1 MGKADPGIKS
11 SDSNEVT
18 AIGNL
23 FIESDPDGSEV
34 FLDDQ
39 SIGFT
44 PLALY
49 GVGAGLYDLRV
60 ASEYYVP
67 ASQVLRLE
75 PNIDNNLNFDLGID
89 IENPDIKKQLG
100 NPGKLSL
107 ISGAISFGQISWFLI
122 QTSFLPKY
130 DPGTW
135 WYLDYLIMSPRYGL
149 LLAGDELMG
158 SILSTVSLVGYMG
171 WRNLFDGILGTE
183 IGSSN
188 WIDGVYTSLLIGPMV
203 YELFFTSS
211 TVTRN
216 NKKIID
222 KFNLTGVEFEQEDI
236 DDFRIVAQTGGGSLL
251 SGGVTWAPFWNWL
264 WFEQLAGIS
273 LTQYMDILKPALSLT
288 SKVYAYPFG
297 NAFKL
302 FRPYMGGLLNLS
314 SNFNSVTTAG
324 GLTSGFDISLKWFD
338 IFLEA
343 DLYFANSRA
352 TVPDVLALGV
362 RL

>member
-107 ISGAISFGQISWFLI
+107 ISGAISFG
-122 QTSFLPKY
+122 
-130 DPGTW
+130 
-135 WYLDYLIMSPRYGL
+135 
-149 LLAGDELMG
+149 
-158 SILSTVSLVGYMG
+158 
-171 WRNLFDGILGTE
+171 
-183 IGSSN
+183 
-188 WIDGVYTSLLIGPMV
+188 
-203 YELFFTSS
+203 
-211 TVTRN
+211 
-216 NKKIID
+216 
-222 KFNLTGVEFEQEDI
+222 
-236 DDFRIVAQTGGGSLL
+236 
-251 SGGVTWAPFWNWL
+251 
-264 WFEQLAGIS
+264 
-273 LTQYMDILKPALSLT
+273 
-288 SKVYAYPFG
+288 
-297 NAFKL
+297 
-302 FRPYMGGLLNLS
+302 
-314 SNFNSVTTAG
+314 
-324 GLTSGFDISLKWFD
+324 
-338 IFLEA
+338 
-343 DLYFANSRA
+343 
-352 TVPDVLALGV
+352 
-362 RL
+362 